1 MPVRLLV
8 ATAHPY
14 DVTLALR
21 DAGYE
26 VIYVGEQADAALV
39 AAAQQEDAAAIV
51 VRRASTELRAAGI
64 PVVEVAGAD
73 LADLLAQL
81 P

>member
-1 MPVRLLV
+1 MPTRLLV
-8 ATAHPY
+8 ATPQPY

-26 VIYVGEQADAALV
+26 VIYVGEQAPDALIS
-39 AAAQQEDAAAIV
+39 AAQQEDVAAIV
-51 VRRASTELRAAGI
+51 VPVGSAELTDCGL
-64 PVVEVAGAD
+64 PVVEAAGKDIAD
-73 LADLLAQL
+73 VLAQL